1 MRSNL
6 LILKKDL
13 VGAKRMLAKSAQRM
27 IMVRWV
33 LRAHLERLGLN
44 LRTGVEDLF
53 LLITTRLVARK
64 TQIERD
70 RVDKA
75 RNSILLTAESQQQPQ
90 QAAGYACC

>member
-1 MRSNL
+1 MRSSL

-13 VGAKRMLAKSAQRM
+13 VGAKRMLAKSEQRM

-33 LRAHLERLGLN
+33 FRAHLECLGLI